1 MLYII
6 AVTAG
11 LCLASKGMAVVGE
24 GGNPQMD
31 LDRNAADR

>member
-11 LCLASKGMAVVGE
+11 LFHASNRMAIIGSTQD
-24 GGNPQMD
+24 PQMD